1 MPNVPKQWAVK
12 DCEWLQHITKCYRCK
27 HVTPCFSAWINE
39 RRRSMISLIFQK
51 HPCATEMAVSNS
63 PCILEEYVKVG
74 DPKNLLSKSSL
85 HILESAQQFNFRTL
99 GGGHK
104 SSKQPPKSRDKVAI
118 KFGHPPLKIYWIRSD
133 SEEIT
138 RNLKKCYANICTES
152 IQAPPL
158 ILASN
163 PFCAP
168 FTSGTTV
175 DAASN
180 GTDEW
185 WRKMRTFP
193 SAFFL

>member
-1 MPNVPKQWAVK
+1 MQTCHALFFRMNQWTPKEYDQFDLPEASLCYWNGCFK
-12 DCEWLQHITKCYRCK
+12 FTMHPWRLCQGWWLK
-27 HVTPCFSAWINE
+27 
-39 RRRSMISLIFQK
+39 
-51 HPCATEMAVSNS
+51 
-63 PCILEEYVKVG
+63 
-74 DPKNLLSKSSL
+74 KNLLSKSSL
-85 HILESAQQFNFRTL
+85 HILESAQHFNFRTL

-133 SEEIT
+133 SEEII

-168 FTSGTTV
+168 FTSDTTV